1 MENRINLIKDGNQ
14 YHLTIGEADAWM
26 SAEDINELTQA
37 IINAYTFC
45 WSDPS
50 CLRGL
55 ICTLK
60 RVSNR
65 FSGKTIENII
75 QQLEAIV
82 KEVEK

>member
-1 MENRINLIKDGNQ
+1 MENRIKFIKDGGQ
-14 YHLTIGEADAWM
+14 YHLTIGESDAWM
-26 SAEDINELTQA
+26 NAEDINELTRA
-37 IINAYTFC
+37 IISTYTFG
-45 WSDPS
+45 WSEPLY
-50 CLRGL
+50 LRNL

-60 RVSNR
+60 RVADR

>member
-1 MENRINLIKDGNQ
+1 MENRIKLIKDGGQ

-26 SAEDINELTQA
+26 NAEDINELTQA
-37 IINAYTFC
+37 IINTYTFG
-45 WSDPS
+45 WSDPLY
-50 CLRGL
+50 LRDL

-60 RVSNR
+60 RVADR